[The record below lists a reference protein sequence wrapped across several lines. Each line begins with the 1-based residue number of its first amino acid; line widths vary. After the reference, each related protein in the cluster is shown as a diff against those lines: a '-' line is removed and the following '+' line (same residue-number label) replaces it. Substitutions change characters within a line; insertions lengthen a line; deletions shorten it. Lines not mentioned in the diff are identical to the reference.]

1 MNFHLRLKQ
10 LRQKKGLTQGELA
23 GILGLKPTAISNYE
37 SNRNEPSFEKLIA
50 LSKEFDVTCDYLLGV
65 SDSALPIGGEI
76 LDKEIVDFF
85 LVYQQ
90 LMPESAASIRDY
102 AVLVSAAG
110 SKTASVL
117 IFKRVNFKE
126 VYLWLMFH
134 YTELAK
140 PVAYMNLCVTHSKG
154 RPFPFI
160 SISLVALINHS
171 HVISLNQPK
180 VFIG

>member
-37 SNRNEPSFEKLIA
+37 SNRNEP

-102 AVLVSAAG
+102 AEYL
-110 SKTASVL
+110 L
-117 IFKRVNFKE
+117 DRQENKRNRKQ
-126 VYLWLMFH
+126 
-134 YTELAK
+134 
-140 PVAYMNLCVTHSKG
+140 S
-154 RPFPFI
+154 
-160 SISLVALINHS
+160 
-171 HVISLNQPK
+171 
-180 VFIG
+180 

>member
-76 LDKEIVDFF
+76 LDKAIVDFF

-102 AVLVSAAG
+102 AEYL
-110 SKTASVL
+110 L
-117 IFKRVNFKE
+117 DRQENKRNRKQ
-126 VYLWLMFH
+126 
-134 YTELAK
+134 
-140 PVAYMNLCVTHSKG
+140 S
-154 RPFPFI
+154 
-160 SISLVALINHS
+160 
-171 HVISLNQPK
+171 
-180 VFIG
+180 

>member
-76 LDKEIVDFF
+76 VDFF

-102 AVLVSAAG
+102 AEYL
-110 SKTASVL
+110 L
-117 IFKRVNFKE
+117 DRQENKRNRKQ
-126 VYLWLMFH
+126 
-134 YTELAK
+134 
-140 PVAYMNLCVTHSKG
+140 S
-154 RPFPFI
+154 
-160 SISLVALINHS
+160 
-171 HVISLNQPK
+171 
-180 VFIG
+180 

>member
-23 GILGLKPTAISNYE
+23 GILGLQPTAISNYE

-102 AVLVSAAG
+102 AEYLLDRQENKRNRKQSQLVPL
-110 SKTASVL
+110 VP
-117 IFKRVNFKE
+117 
-126 VYLWLMFH
+126 
-134 YTELAK
+134 K
-140 PVAYMNLCVTHSKG
+140 PPLSSFSRESTSRK
-154 RPFPFI
+154 FI
-160 SISLVALINHS
+160 C
-171 HVISLNQPK
+171 
-180 VFIG
+180 G